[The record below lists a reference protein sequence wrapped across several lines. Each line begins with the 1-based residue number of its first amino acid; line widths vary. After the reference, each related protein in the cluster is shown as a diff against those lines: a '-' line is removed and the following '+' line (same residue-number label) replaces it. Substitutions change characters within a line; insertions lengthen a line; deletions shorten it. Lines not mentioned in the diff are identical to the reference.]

1 MRNNVK
7 KDFKDYY
14 SILGVKPDAS
24 IEQIKKIYFAKIKK
38 YHPDRHIQNGI
49 DKDVAH
55 RITLGLIEAYEFL
68 ANESSRIEYDEYYS
82 RNREKIRREEE
93 ERRIREENE
102 RHMAEER
109 RRREEECRRVAEE
122 RRRMEERERLRKEAE
137 ERIRAAEEK
146 RIREEEARCRER
158 EERIRAEEQRRIDE
172 KAEIIRKKAERK
184 RKREEDRKRRLD
196 EFSIGLKTS
205 FVCSL
210 VFGLYAF
217 ILLNIFS
224 GITFLATASISAGI
238 SIFLMVIDGLLYFK
252 MLKAGEDIPFSLWLI
267 GKNSDTSIFMP
278 STPATVFVA
287 FFLYYPLL
295 TGIVCLCLGCTG
307 IGILAVI
314 VIALIYYLA
323 MLYYLF
329 ASFFSLVFPVRAL
342 YAKSSFGSRF
352 G

>member
-14 SILGVKPDAS
+14 SILGVKPS
-24 IEQIKKIYFAKIKK
+24 SSFEQIRKSRREKMRKD
-38 YHPDRHIQNGI
+38 HPDHHKRNGI

-55 RITLGLIEAYEFL
+55 NIAVDLNEAYEIL
-68 ANESSRIEYDEYYS
+68 INKDSRAKYDAGYS
-82 RNREKIRREEE
+82 QAQDECRRAAEEERIREEE
-93 ERRIREENE
+93 ERCREREEL
-102 RHMAEER
+102 RMAQ
-109 RRREEECRRVAEE
+109 
-122 RRRMEERERLRKEAE
+122 ERLRKEAE
-137 ERIRAAEEK
+137 ERIRAEEEK
-146 RIREEEARCRER
+146 RIREEEERRRER
-158 EERIRAEEQRRIDE
+158 EERRMAQERLRREEEERIRAEEQRRIDE

-196 EFSIGLKTS
+196 EFSLGLKTS